1 MKWGVKSAPKM
12 MRSSYQ
18 ELERENKKQEWRPL
32 FRFIRSARLPWLLI
46 AGGTVLNLMQGT
58 LSLIFPKYTEEI
70 YAGNFSISLAVTAV
84 LVVLG
89 QAILSGA
96 VTFAG
101 RYISYKNLMRFQFS
115 IWRKLSRLPVSYFE
129 NNEPRELISR
139 TTQDT
144 LSLSE
149 FFGFS
154 ISGTI
159 DSIYTLIG
167 SAVAITAYDWRLGLS
182 QLICI
187 PLCYVVGIIAGRFYF
202 KMNNRIQGRLS
213 DMTRYFSMILPY
225 ITLVKLFG
233 QENREEKAGN
243 GWIANHFKTTMD
255 NKVATMVINFADTVT
270 QLVQELTI
278 IFVGLALI
286 RQGIIDV
293 SQWIAFY
300 MYANMLN
307 TQFRG
312 LMTTWEKVKINQ
324 GCCARIVAAIDR
336 TPEENNGTLD
346 ARNSRGDLEFKNVS
360 FAYDQDNV
368 LNNVNFTA
376 ACGKVTAIVGPSGAG
391 KSTILNLVE
400 RFYTPGAGSVV
411 WAGKD
416 AREFE
421 LTSWRRN
428 IGYIPQ
434 DTQILAGSIRDNIAH
449 GVVGTVSQEALED
462 AARQADILDFIQ
474 SLPQGFDTDVG
485 ENGAK
490 LSGGQKQR
498 VAIARALLMD
508 SQILLL
514 DEATSSLDAESEH
527 SIQQT
532 LQKIGQSRTV
542 LMVAHRLASVKG
554 ADKIVVMEN
563 SRVSAQGTHSELM
576 SICPLYRRLVE
587 LQSADIPV

>member
-1 MKWGVKSAPKM
+1 
-12 MRSSYQ
+12 
-18 ELERENKKQEWRPL
+18 
-32 FRFIRSARLPWLLI
+32 
-46 AGGTVLNLMQGT
+46 
-58 LSLIFPKYTEEI
+58 
-70 YAGNFSISLAVTAV
+70 
-84 LVVLG
+84 
-89 QAILSGA
+89 
-96 VTFAG
+96 
-101 RYISYKNLMRFQFS
+101 
-115 IWRKLSRLPVSYFE
+115 
-129 NNEPRELISR
+129 
-139 TTQDT
+139 
-144 LSLSE
+144 
-149 FFGFS
+149 
-154 ISGTI
+154 
-159 DSIYTLIG
+159 
-167 SAVAITAYDWRLGLS
+167 
-182 QLICI
+182 
-187 PLCYVVGIIAGRFYF
+187 
-202 KMNNRIQGRLS
+202 
-213 DMTRYFSMILPY
+213 
-225 ITLVKLFG
+225 
-233 QENREEKAGN
+233 
-243 GWIANHFKTTMD
+243 
-255 NKVATMVINFADTVT
+255 
-270 QLVQELTI
+270 
-278 IFVGLALI
+278 
-286 RQGIIDV
+286 
-293 SQWIAFY
+293 
-300 MYANMLN
+300 
-307 TQFRG
+307 
-312 LMTTWEKVKINQ
+312 MTTWEKVKINQ